1 MRFNINNKLSFQYL
15 NFLLDSL
22 VKNLGKKYFKY
33 LSHEF
38 DKTVLDL
45 VVQKWFY
52 PYEYMSKFKK
62 FKEQIPSKEKLH
74 SL

>member
-15 NFLLDSL
+15 NSLLDSL

-45 VVQKWFY
+45 VVQK
-52 PYEYMSKFKK
+52 
-62 FKEQIPSKEKLH
+62 
-74 SL
+74 